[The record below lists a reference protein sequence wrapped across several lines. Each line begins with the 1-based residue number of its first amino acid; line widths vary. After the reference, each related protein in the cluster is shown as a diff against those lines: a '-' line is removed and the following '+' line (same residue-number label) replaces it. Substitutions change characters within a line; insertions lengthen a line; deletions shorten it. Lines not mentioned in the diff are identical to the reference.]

1 MNEIAKCL
9 RRLKRHPGVPI
20 ATAMMFL
27 GFFAGAE
34 GNEWAL
40 GGMIGA
46 AVMCIF
52 WVPVL
57 WTAWEMRHD
66 A

>member
-1 MNEIAKCL
+1 
-9 RRLKRHPGVPI
+9 
-20 ATAMMFL
+20 MFL
-27 GFFAGAE
+27 GFAAGAK
-34 GNEWAL
+34 GDKWIL

>member
-1 MNEIAKCL
+1 
-9 RRLKRHPGVPI
+9 
-20 ATAMMFL
+20 MFL
-27 GFFAGAE
+27 GFAAGAK
-34 GNEWAL
+34 GDKWIL
-40 GGMIGA
+40 GGTGCA

>member
-1 MNEIAKCL
+1 
-9 RRLKRHPGVPI
+9 
-20 ATAMMFL
+20 MFL

-40 GGMIGA
+40 RGMVGA